1 MAGEKRKEK
10 RRAYEQRKKEREEQK
25 KKYTGAKRKNQA
37 GGTQKERRDN
47 KALKIKQGFTNTPQ
61 GSGTTAG
68 PSRVPLHKPAQL
80 AKGFTTETVREKQT
94 TFLQTYARMAAA
106 NTEAANKEST
116 GEKLVELRVFK
127 EDKSPVTRMDQWKI
141 QFNISKCI
149 LTATRQEVDP
159 ATLWHRGTML
169 TTHHVVVFTNDQSAG
184 FYKTEIG
191 KMEGLQAF
199 LPEEWPRAN
208 SIYCTLPGAA
218 ECITTEIGAHFAAST
233 LGGIKENQVRIP
245 RKPWQPAGPNTNFK
259 VHLEVD
265 DAAFQWLKQ
274 RNWTSYMGLYMVRWE
289 HLPVRGVEGYI
300 APDQNIEE
308 LLKELETKTNIPAGN
323 KVGAKQAPKP
333 QDLPRERQVTGE
345 STAPTEEEKEEARLL
360 ATEETPEELQKFQTP
375 LTEEQEAELMKS
387 CILPPAPDLDR
398 TIVPDSRRS
407 SSPKQGRAA
416 KVGRIR
422 KASGGY
428 QTDVSDT
435 VDTDKESLD

>member
-1 MAGEKRKEK
+1 MSSKHRDRRSRSRSRSRSPSRNRSKSKEYEVAGEKRKEK

-233 LGGIKENQVRIP
+233 LGG
-245 RKPWQPAGPNTNFK
+245 
-259 VHLEVD
+259 
-265 DAAFQWLKQ
+265 
-274 RNWTSYMGLYMVRWE
+274 
-289 HLPVRGVEGYI
+289 
-300 APDQNIEE
+300 
-308 LLKELETKTNIPAGN
+308 N

>member
-1 MAGEKRKEK
+1 MVIYSYLFTFSSFISFCFLFALIYIVYINRVLGYSYEKPM
-10 RRAYEQRKKEREEQK
+10 RRA
-25 KKYTGAKRKNQA
+25 AA
-37 GGTQKERRDN
+37 M
-47 KALKIKQGFTNTPQ
+47 
-61 GSGTTAG
+61 
-68 PSRVPLHKPAQL
+68 L
-80 AKGFTTETVREKQT
+80 AYFATCQTLLILLVKTETVREKQT

-106 NTEAANKEST
+106 NTGAAKKEST
-116 GEKLVELRVFK
+116 GAKLVELRVFK

-141 QFNISKCI
+141 QFNMSKCI
-149 LTATRQEVDP
+149 LTATRQGVDP

-191 KMEGLQAF
+191 KMEGLQSF

-308 LLKELETKTNIPAGN
+308 LLKTNIPAGN
-323 KVGAKQAPKP
+323 KVGAKQAPNHRISPGRDKLQVKARP
-333 QDLPRERQVTGE
+333 QPKRR
-345 STAPTEEEKEEARLL
+345 KKRLD
-360 ATEETPEELQKFQTP
+360 F
-375 LTEEQEAELMKS
+375 
-387 CILPPAPDLDR
+387 
-398 TIVPDSRRS
+398 
-407 SSPKQGRAA
+407 
-416 KVGRIR
+416 
-422 KASGGY
+422 
-428 QTDVSDT
+428 
-435 VDTDKESLD
+435 

>member
-233 LGGIKENQVRIP
+233 LGGIKENQVRIGNP
-245 RKPWQPAGPNTNFK
+245 LVMVPTPISRST
-259 VHLEVD
+259 
-265 DAAFQWLKQ
+265 LK
-274 RNWTSYMGLYMVRWE
+274 
-289 HLPVRGVEGYI
+289 
-300 APDQNIEE
+300 
-308 LLKELETKTNIPAGN
+308 
-323 KVGAKQAPKP
+323 
-333 QDLPRERQVTGE
+333 
-345 STAPTEEEKEEARLL
+345 
-360 ATEETPEELQKFQTP
+360 
-375 LTEEQEAELMKS
+375 LTTQH
-387 CILPPAPDLDR
+387 
-398 TIVPDSRRS
+398 S
-407 SSPKQGRAA
+407 SG
-416 KVGRIR
+416 
-422 KASGGY
+422 
-428 QTDVSDT
+428 
-435 VDTDKESLD
+435 